1 MAARFMFIMFAFMM
15 LGMQMKPYKT
25 YTTSNFNLRHEKT
38 IPIKE
43 IEEIGKIWELKYNH
57 YRNNLGISLS
67 SKSEIF
73 ILNTVGRFRIES
85 QSRAFD
91 DGDYR
96 AGKFYQLYSNDPVL
110 KENLPFVISR
120 MIVKALLEKNPT
132 CPEWLAEAYSL
143 YAENDLLH
151 YGKPARVNI
160 ASLNDL
166 TEDYNRANTKK
177 DIKELYAKL
186 AFTIQFIIDRYGN
199 DRVVSMLKRFK
210 SGKTLEEVF
219 ELSFNE
225 KFEDT
230 EKAWVKA
237 LRLTARE

>member
-1 MAARFMFIMFAFMM
+1 MATRFILIMLAFMV
-15 LGMQMKPYKT
+15 LGMQIKPYKT
-25 YTTSNFNLRHEKT
+25 YTTSNFNLRYEKT

-43 IEEIGKIWELKYNH
+43 IEEIGKICESKYNH
-57 YRNNLGISLS
+57 YRNNLGTSLG

-73 ILNTVGRFRIES
+73 ILNTVGRFRAES
-85 QSRAFD
+85 QSRVFD

-96 AGKFYQLYSNDPVL
+96 AGKFYLLYSGDPTH

-143 YAENDLLH
+143 YAENDLLR

-166 TEDYNRANTKK
+166 TEDYNRATSKK

-186 AFTIQFIIDRYGN
+186 AFTIKFLVNRYGEN
-199 DRVVSMLKRFK
+199 KVEMMLKKFK
-210 SGKTLEEVF
+210 SSSTLEEVF
-219 ELSFNE
+219 EASFNE
-225 KFEDT
+225 NFT
-230 EKAWVKA
+230 EIERAWAKA
-237 LRLTARE
+237 LQFSVKE

>member
-1 MAARFMFIMFAFMM
+1 MI

-25 YTTSNFNLRHEKT
+25 YTTSNFNLRYEKA
-38 IPIKE
+38 IPTKE
-43 IEEIGKIWELKYNH
+43 IEEISKIWESKYNH
-57 YRNNLGISLS
+57 YRNYIGISFGG
-67 SKSEIF
+67 KSEIF
-73 ILNTVGRFRIES
+73 ILKTVGRFRAES
-85 QSRAFD
+85 QSSAFD

-96 AGKFYQLYSNDPVL
+96 AGKFYLLYLGDPTH
-110 KENLPFVISR
+110 KENLSFVISR
-120 MIVKALLEKNPT
+120 MIVKGLLEKIPT

-143 YAENDLLH
+143 YVENDLLS

-166 TEDYNRANTKK
+166 AEDYNRASTKK

-186 AFTIQFIIDRYGN
+186 AFTIQFMIDRYGN

-225 KFEDT
+225 KIQDT
-230 EKAWVKA
+230 EKAWVTA
-237 LRLTARE
+237 LRSTVRE